1 MLVFDLKVL
10 IQVVT
15 RQHQDEFFK
24 AYGDVYGSREEAE
37 AFYSRF
43 LDNGWISGAWK
54 EGELIGALAWV
65 PREAVKNG
73 LAEIIEVWVKAE
85 ERGKGIGGKLI
96 DHALEQ
102 MERYY
107 RRFGSRL
114 RKVMLFTGS
123 TDEFSAARA
132 LYEKKGFRVVATIS
146 RGVLDNPYG
155 DDLLYVL
162 QIATYTF
169 P

>member
-1 MLVFDLKVL
+1 VERGRIDRC
-10 IQVVT
+10 I
-15 RQHQDEFFK
+15 
-24 AYGDVYGSREEAE
+24 
-37 AFYSRF
+37 
-43 LDNGWISGAWK
+43 AW
-54 EGELIGALAWV
+54 A

-102 MERYY
+102 MKRYY
-107 RRFGSRL
+107 RRFGSEL
-114 RKVMLFTGS
+114 QKVILFTGS

-162 QIATYTF
+162 QIATCTF